1 MQKVFGVQIGTY
13 IGCRDSQVFIVR
25 RVGSPRIVV
34 ISGDIVPAEGEW
46 VRERERERGS
56 ERDSR

>member
-1 MQKVFGVQIGTY
+1 MQKGFGVQIGTY

-46 VRERERERGS
+46 VRERERES
-56 ERDSR
+56 ERE